1 MPTQKAGYYLADGA
15 RVPSVTTVISRFK
28 DAGGLIHWAWALG
41 KEGKDYKEERDKAAD
56 AGTLAH
62 AAVEAWIHE
71 QPYAFE
77 GPDEICGKA
86 RKAFDAFLS
95 WAGQSQ
101 LKITH
106 TEVPLISEKYRFGG
120 TLDAMTISG
129 KRALM
134 DWKSSNR
141 TYGEY
146 LIQVRAYGQLW
157 NENFPADPVTG
168 GYDLVRFDKT
178 YGDFHHHHWDEL
190 EGAWKAFLN
199 LRELYDL
206 DKELKAR
213 AA

>member
-1 MPTQKAGYYLADGA
+1 MPTPKAGYHLADGT
-15 RVPSVTTVISRFK
+15 RVPSVTTVIGRFK
-28 DAGGLIHWAWALG
+28 DAGGLIHWAWDLG
-41 KEGKDYKEERDKAAD
+41 KQGKDYREERDKAAD

-62 AAVEAWIHE
+62 AAVEAWIHK
-71 QPYAFE
+71 QPYEFE
-77 GPDEICGKA
+77 GDPEVCGKA
-86 RKAFDAFLS
+86 RKAFDAFLK
-95 WAGQSQ
+95 WAEQSQ

-106 TEVPLISEKYRFGG
+106 TEVGLVSEKHRFGG

-146 LIQVRAYGQLW
+146 LIQVRAYGELW
-157 NENFPADPVTG
+157 NEHFPDDPVTG

-190 EGAWKAFLN
+190 DSAWAAFLH
-199 LRELYDL
+199 LRHLYDL
-206 DKELKAR
+206 EKELKAR